1 MYAHVWLTCRVTG
14 QVIGEEGGWLWEPYS
29 SSMALRHWMEQR
41 GAGLF
46 AGLEPCPG
54 RRNSDTEQLVGPLAS
69 FIGLD
74 SEVLTLLQLGSWSG
88 ELGGKLGNNM
98 GRWRAGNP
106 QRHLQLTWSCAQLAT
121 LTGIMLRQ
129 SKFLTRKSRGVGGK
143 WG

>member
-1 MYAHVWLTCRVTG
+1 MRGRRGAEGLRWRMYAHGWLACRVTG
-14 QVIGEEGGWLWEPYS
+14 QVIGEEGDWLWEPYS

-74 SEVLTLLQLGSWSG
+74 SEVSHIPAVGVMEWRRV
-88 ELGGKLGNNM
+88 
-98 GRWRAGNP
+98 GR
-106 QRHLQLTWSCAQLAT
+106 
-121 LTGIMLRQ
+121 
-129 SKFLTRKSRGVGGK
+129 
-143 WG
+143 

>member
-1 MYAHVWLTCRVTG
+1 MQPQLLMCDFLQRGVLGVRGRRGAEGLRWRMYAHGWLACRVTG
-14 QVIGEEGGWLWEPYS
+14 QVIGEEGDWLWEPYS

-74 SEVLTLLQLGSWSG
+74 SEVSHIPAVGVMEWRRV
-88 ELGGKLGNNM
+88 
-98 GRWRAGNP
+98 GR
-106 QRHLQLTWSCAQLAT
+106 
-121 LTGIMLRQ
+121 
-129 SKFLTRKSRGVGGK
+129 
-143 WG
+143 